1 MDSKALITTRRSLI
15 SGLASA
21 GGLLLAGCSQ
31 SLPPTYGN
39 LLRAGDLLTYG
50 ARRLLLPEHML
61 AKEYAR
67 SDITSIPAVGT
78 TDPGDASSNRF
89 HKTLGPI
96 YARLHAGN
104 FSQWR
109 LRIEGL
115 VAHPGS
121 YSLEELQ
128 RLPARSQITR
138 HTCEEGWSAIAEWTG
153 VPLRTL
159 LEAAGILPQARF
171 VYSYCFDGRDDSID
185 LLDALHPQTIVAYG
199 INGHPL
205 PVQHGAPVRLRVE
218 TQLGYKSRKY
228 LQRIVVSDRFG
239 PASTPVERGYAWY
252 AGI

>member
-1 MDSKALITTRRSLI
+1 MKTKAIITSRRALI
-15 SGLASA
+15 SGMASA
-21 GGLLLAGCSQ
+21 GGLLLAGCSD
-31 SLPPTYGN
+31 SMPPTYGR
-39 LLRAGDLLTYG
+39 LLRMGDLLTYG
-50 ARRLLLPEHML
+50 ARRLFLPEQML

-78 TDPGDASSNRF
+78 TDPGDPTSNRY

-96 YARLHAGN
+96 YDRLHAGG
-104 FSQWR
+104 FAQWR

-115 VAHPGS
+115 VARPIS

-128 RLPARSQITR
+128 RFPARTQITK

-153 VPLRTL
+153 VPLRLL
-159 LEAAGILPQARF
+159 LESAGISHQARF

-185 LLDALHPQTIVAYG
+185 MLDALHPQTIVAYG
-199 INGHPL
+199 INGRPL
-205 PVQHGAPVRLRVE
+205 PIWHGAPVRLRVE
-218 TQLGYKSRKY
+218 TQVGYKSRKY